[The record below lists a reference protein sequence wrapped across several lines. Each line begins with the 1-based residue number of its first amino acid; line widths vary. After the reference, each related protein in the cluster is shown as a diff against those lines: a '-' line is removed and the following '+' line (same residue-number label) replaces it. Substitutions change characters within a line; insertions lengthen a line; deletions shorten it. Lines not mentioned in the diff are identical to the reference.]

1 MVITIKQSIRWNQ
14 WLIWMPLVTGCLLL
28 AITGWW
34 AIQKIKTLTQITA
47 MTAYSTSPYQGKN
60 YAIVPPANVLQG
72 KDGNYCIESI
82 AVKIRQVVF
91 HSSTLA
97 DEDATQQLESSAED
111 MDMD

>member
-72 KDGNYCIESI
+72 KDGNYWI
-82 AVKIRQVVF
+82 K
-91 HSSTLA
+91 LN
-97 DEDATQQLESSAED
+97 
-111 MDMD
+111 